1 MQCGRKKK
9 LEKLFFQRKDFLISK
24 ELPFIILYIE
34 EYKNS
39 KHLTG
44 KEVVDLFNKY
54 EVFDYIRSF
63 YEVLHTTGSKYIVND
78 IDVYIKSCQ
87 KSQ

>member
-1 MQCGRKKK
+1 M
-9 LEKLFFQRKDFLISK
+9 SK
-24 ELPFIILYIE
+24 ELPFIILCIE

-54 EVFDYIRSF
+54 LVFDYIRSF

-78 IDVYIKSCQ
+78 LDVYIKSCQ